1 MRTKGKLLITLVVA
15 FVMSLSVAV
24 FGLTAFAAPV
34 QEAAVHKDFVPQW
47 GTWVQYRNADNGDGD
62 QQLTALALKELLS
75 ASGSSVDQKAFI
87 ASDKLNAAESFS
99 ISFETAVPFAES
111 NTVGSVGFY
120 ARAAVDGNTGFV
132 GDNMSGFLVELFKD
146 NMRIVVRNKENAL
159 SVVPGSEF
167 SQSVAEGEFVKI
179 DISVSG
185 DTVTAK
191 VLKAD
196 TDGAYTEISSAKA
209 ESGIQYSAEL
219 RSGFSAEKTEAI
231 AGGKF
236 AGTYAVFRNIVYTAN
251 DTEYRA
257 YPFATPGTAPD
268 PEPGTDPDPT
278 PGTEDE
284 YTPVNALNPNFAVTA
299 GGFMGGADDK
309 YVVTSSLHPQM
320 NSAVMISDFGGV
332 YGENFDLTF
341 KVKTPSQTEIEDA
354 DAQDR
359 DPNAGFFFRQR
370 VSHDLYSGIYIR
382 IEKDKVMIV
391 NDMNNA
397 DADAQIPSTVTGT
410 FKSGVRP
417 SAFFTMHINVQDDM
431 ITVDLKD
438 EEGNPVTLV
447 YDGKDVTS
455 LSVKARA
462 AFDPVNVAGFAGE
475 HMTAVISDIVMTS
488 GDKEF
493 MAYPFDPDKTMD
505 LSDIEITGDGMTLE
519 PLTEE
524 NADNLLPDDVGLIG
538 QEFEFILYVTYDG
551 KPHDVHATLAGG
563 APLPDGFTASFEY
576 RVAPNWE
583 FVPWVAQT
591 TANRHGMAVSI
602 ADADGYVYARVNF
615 AFKIIAKELT
625 ISGVTATDKQYDG
638 SAEVALSGGTL
649 NGVVTGDDVGFDL
662 GIGIANQ
669 SSVGQNIPVTVNTV
683 TLTGEDAANYT
694 LVQPEGL
701 TVNIT
706 KGKAE
711 KPESIFIEGKTD
723 TTITVE
729 ETYGAEYS
737 IDGTTWQDSN
747 EFTGLNPG
755 TEYTVYMRMK
765 ASDNAEA
772 SDAVST
778 TVTTNGAAET
788 SGGCGSQVSF
798 AAAFL
803 AVAVLGAAVIVI
815 ARKAKN

>member
-1 MRTKGKLLITLVVA
+1 
-15 FVMSLSVAV
+15 
-24 FGLTAFAAPV
+24 
-34 QEAAVHKDFVPQW
+34 
-47 GTWVQYRNADNGDGD
+47 
-62 QQLTALALKELLS
+62 
-75 ASGSSVDQKAFI
+75 
-87 ASDKLNAAESFS
+87 
-99 ISFETAVPFAES
+99 
-111 NTVGSVGFY
+111 
-120 ARAAVDGNTGFV
+120 
-132 GDNMSGFLVELFKD
+132 
-146 NMRIVVRNKENAL
+146 
-159 SVVPGSEF
+159 
-167 SQSVAEGEFVKI
+167 
-179 DISVSG
+179 
-185 DTVTAK
+185 
-191 VLKAD
+191 
-196 TDGAYTEISSAKA
+196 
-209 ESGIQYSAEL
+209 
-219 RSGFSAEKTEAI
+219 
-231 AGGKF
+231 
-236 AGTYAVFRNIVYTAN
+236 
-251 DTEYRA
+251 
-257 YPFATPGTAPD
+257 
-268 PEPGTDPDPT
+268 
-278 PGTEDE
+278 
-284 YTPVNALNPNFAVTA
+284 
-299 GGFMGGADDK
+299 MGGADDE
-309 YVVTSSLHPQM
+309 YVVTTSFHAQM
-320 NSAVMISDFGGV
+320 NNSVMISDFGGV
-332 YGENFDLTF
+332 YGANFDLTF
-341 KVKTPSQTEIEDA
+341 KVKTPSQTEIDNA
-354 DAQDR
+354 NGN

-370 VSHDLYSGIYIR
+370 ISHDLYSGIYIR
-382 IEKDKVMIV
+382 IEKDKLTIV

-397 DADAQIPSTVTGT
+397 DADATIPSLLQAT
-410 FKSGVRP
+410 FKSGVTP
-417 SAFFTMHINVQDDM
+417 SAFFTVHINVQDDM
-431 ITVDLKD
+431 ITVDLKN

-447 YDGKDVTS
+447 YNKADVTS

-462 AFDPVNVAGFAGE
+462 SFDPANVAGFAGE
-475 HMTAVISDIVMTS
+475 HMRAVISDIVMTS

-493 MAYPFDPDKTMD
+493 MAYPFDPEKTMD

-551 KPHDVHATLAGG
+551 KPHDVHAALAGG
-563 APLPDGFTASFEY
+563 DPLPAGLTASFEY

-625 ISGVTATDKQYDG
+625 ITGVTAADKQYDG

-649 NGVVTGDDVGFDL
+649 NGVVTGDDVSFDL

-683 TLTGEDAANYT
+683 TLTGEDAVNYT

-778 TVTTNGAAET
+778 TVTTNSSSGTSGDDGT

-815 ARKAKN
+815 ARKSKN